1 MNTYS
6 TAEMIGRIT
15 RSLESGINHRWI
27 DVEVLPVDPNGGHH
41 DLRNCLELLPA
52 LGAALM
58 NRGLEKSTF
67 APRRMFVALKS
78 LLEHPL
84 MMGRSLDKEEHGLL
98 MICYLA
104 LTKYRHGVHNC
115 IEEAGE
121 LAELVRS
128 HYLKIELGEQLDAIC
143 GFYTVNLA
151 FIPNHLRLP
160 FLTEGEQYIAALTG
174 ARFQPREADIHRL
187 PLTLVATVRFADW
200 NENLSTNPALTAM
213 FVSSMGTMAQFTAPI
228 WVEGEYSVAHGLL
241 RFSDLVL
248 SLQDCNL
255 KIGCSGADW
264 ILICQM
270 LEGMRVAAGAGTVF
284 TGRIVRAAEALAAMV
299 APEVYPATST
309 ENGLRPCIGSE
320 DWLQPSEA
328 SEVMINLFNIME
340 QWSAPTPLAP
350 SLQLVRQR
358 VVFDV
363 FQAAAESKVVRDKV
377 DFKYVAKG
385 HINGLNSECFVNAL
399 QRQGWGFLSEFA
411 IYAKDDD
418 LKQALAKTGDMQ
430 IRSRVFGSDLGL

>member
-15 RSLESGINHRWI
+15 RSFESGINHRWEEV
-27 DVEVLPVDPNGGHH
+27 DVLPVDPNGGDQ
-41 DLRNCLELLPA
+41 DLRECLSLLPA
-52 LGAALM
+52 LASAMM

-67 APRRMFVALKS
+67 APRRMFVALKN
-78 LLEHPL
+78 LLQHPL
-84 MMGRSLDKEEHGLL
+84 MMGRSLGQEEHGLL
-98 MICYLA
+98 LICYLA

-151 FIPNHLRLP
+151 FLPNHLRLP
-160 FLTEGEQYIAALTG
+160 FLTDGEQYITALTG
-174 ARFQPREADIHRL
+174 ARFQPRETDIHRL
-187 PLTLVATVRFADW
+187 PLTFVATVRFADW

-213 FVSSMGTMAQFTAPI
+213 FVSCMGTMAQFTAPT
-228 WVEGEYSVAHGLL
+228 WVEGEHSIEHGLL

-255 KIGCSGADW
+255 KIGCCSVDW
-264 ILICQM
+264 ILVCQM

-284 TGRIVRAAEALAAMV
+284 TGRIVRSAKALAAMV
-299 APEVYPATST
+299 ASEVYPATSS
-309 ENGLRPCIGSE
+309 ENGLRPCIGSK

-328 SEVMINLFNIME
+328 SEVMINLFKIME
-340 QWSAPTPLAP
+340 QWSAPTPLEA

-363 FQAAAESKVVRDKV
+363 FQAASESKVVRDKI
-377 DFKYVAKG
+377 DFNYVAKG
-385 HINGLNSECFVNAL
+385 HINGLHSEHFVNAL
-399 QRQGWGFLSEFA
+399 GRQGWGLLSEYA
-411 IYAKDDD
+411 IHVKDDD
-418 LKQALAKTGDMQ
+418 LKQVLAKTNDMQ
-430 IRSRVFGSDLGL
+430 IRARVFESDLGI